1 LAAVGISS
9 ESAMKV
15 VAIVLLVLGSIGS
28 SLAQPYPA
36 KPVRLIVPSG
46 PGSPS
51 DIRARW
57 IADKLTAALGQPV
70 MVDNKAGAGGSMAT
84 EAAARSASD
93 GYTIVLVHQGTLA
106 INPHVYDR
114 LGYDP
119 VKDFAP
125 VSRLVVSALLLA
137 VHPDAPVKSV
147 ADLLQLAKDNPGK
160 LTFGS
165 PGTGTPPHLAA
176 ELFRRMAGLEVVH
189 VPYKAAAP
197 ALVDLMAGRLS
208 YTFDSLA
215 IQMPQVK
222 AGKIRALGVT
232 SAQRFASLPEV
243 PTVAEGGLPG
253 FEYWSWMG
261 ISAPAGTPGPI
272 VARLNHEIVRI
283 LGTQQARDW
292 FAAQGG
298 EPFAETPEQFAA
310 FIRAE
315 LASWGKV
322 VREAGIKA
330 E

>member
-1 LAAVGISS
+1 
-9 ESAMKV
+9 MKEI
-15 VAIVLLVLGSIGS
+15 AIFLLIFGTIGS
-28 SLAQPYPA
+28 SSAQSYPA
-36 KPVRLIVPSG
+36 KPVHLIAPSG

-57 IADKLTAALGQPV
+57 IADKLTRALGQPV
-70 MVDNKAGAGGSMAT
+70 LVDNKAGAGGSIAT
-84 EAAARSASD
+84 EAAARSAPD

-106 INPHVYDR
+106 INPHLYER

-119 VKDFAP
+119 MRDFAP
-125 VSRLVVSALLLA
+125 VSRLVVAALLLA

-147 ADLLQLAKDNPGK
+147 ADLLQLARRSPGK

-165 PGTGTPPHLAA
+165 PGTGTPPHVAA
-176 ELFRRMAGLEVVH
+176 ELFRRMAGIDTVH
-189 VPYKAAAP
+189 VPYKSAAP
-197 ALVDLMAGRLS
+197 ALFDLMGGRLS

-232 SAQRFASLPEV
+232 SGQRLAALPEI

-253 FEYWSWMG
+253 YEYWSWMG
-261 ISAPAGTPGPI
+261 ICAPAGTPSPI
-272 VARLNHEIVRI
+272 VARLNLEIVRI
-283 LGTQQARDW
+283 LGTQQAKDW
-292 FAAQGG
+292 FAAEGG
-298 EPFAETPEQFAA
+298 EPKGETPEEFAA

-315 LASWGKV
+315 HARWGKII
-322 VREAGIKA
+322 REAGIRA